1 VVSDRKE
8 SIAEH
13 CWSSFLLADYFLQK
27 EELSLDRQKIYD
39 MIIYHDIVELEIGD
53 IPIHHN
59 DHGLTK
65 KLLEDNARPHVLNQ
79 LPSCLFAKVKQL
91 LDELE
96 ESKAPEANFIHAV
109 EKLDPLI
116 QCLYDR
122 ELFIQHNYTVEL
134 IRKKK
139 DHYMTQ
145 FPPINEMYTALLE
158 YLVREGYIT

>member
-1 VVSDRKE
+1 
-8 SIAEH
+8 
-13 CWSSFLLADYFLQK
+13 
-27 EELSLDRQKIYD
+27 
-39 MIIYHDIVELEIGD
+39 
-53 IPIHHN
+53 
-59 DHGLTK
+59 
-65 KLLEDNARPHVLNQ
+65 
-79 LPSCLFAKVKQL
+79 VKQL

-96 ESKAPEANFIHAV
+96 KSKAPEANFVHAV

-145 FPPINEMYTALLE
+145 FPSINEMYTALLE